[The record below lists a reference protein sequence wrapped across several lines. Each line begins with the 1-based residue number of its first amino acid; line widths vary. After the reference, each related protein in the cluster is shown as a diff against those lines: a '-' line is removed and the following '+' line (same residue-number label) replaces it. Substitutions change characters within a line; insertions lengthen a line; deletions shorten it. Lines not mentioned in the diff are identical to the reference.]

1 MQGPWQKYQ
10 QPSLGRPII
19 REPAPQP
26 SPQTAPQRRKDE
38 LNVIDTSLGIQDK
51 RESIA
56 ERKRKQ
62 QEDAGKA
69 EAMRESATGD
79 LLRVIQRLDRVA
91 LDANDNKGWF
101 ETGALGAVAG
111 AIPGTAARDI
121 RRDLDMVGS
130 NAAIET
136 LMRMRQES
144 PTGAGVGNVALGE
157 LQLMKDKYGIFDPSQ
172 GHDSFMQ
179 NVAEGKREFFKIL
192 RKVNP
197 KAAERYWKIK
207 PVGVWTKG
215 GRWVVGKPGGAG
227 QVSRGASPRQAPRPA
242 PKVIDFNDL
251 PE

>member
-1 MQGPWQKYQ
+1 MQNPFDQFDPPNPFGDRPVFQEGP
-10 QPSLGRPII
+10 
-19 REPAPQP
+19 PQP
-26 SPQTAPQRRKDE
+26 PPRHPEERDRDRITIANAREEMAERRRK
-38 LNVIDTSLGIQDK
+38 
-51 RESIA
+51 A
-56 ERKRKQ
+56 
-62 QEDAGKA
+62 QEDAAKA
-69 EAMRESATGD
+69 SAMNESATAD

-121 RRDLDMVGS
+121 RRDLDLVGS

-157 LQLMKDKYGIFDPSQ
+157 LQLMKDKYGIFDPNQ

-179 NVAEGKREFFKIL
+179 NVAEGKREFFKVL

-197 KAAERYWKIK
+197 KAAERYWKSK
-207 PVGVWTKG
+207 PVGVWTKN

-227 QVSRGASPRQAPRPA
+227 QVSRGASPRQAPRP
-242 PKVIDFNDL
+242 KVIDFNDL